1 MAKKK
6 TPGKAAKTI
15 LKKKRKQSSK
25 IKNQLELQAQSEPK
39 APKTQKTKQT
49 VSLGF
54 EETLWAAADKLRGH
68 MDAAVYKHTVLG
80 LVFLKYIS
88 DSFEEKYN
96 SLIKEDPQAAEDRD
110 EYVAENIFW
119 VPKQARWDFIKNSA
133 KKPEIGKLIDDAM
146 VAIEKENKTLKGV
159 LQKDYARPDLDKM
172 MLGQLV
178 DLISGIGLGDKAN
191 KEKDVLGRVYEYF
204 LGKFASAEGKLGGQ
218 FYTPGCIVKLLVEMI
233 EPTKGRIYDPC
244 CGSGGMFVQS
254 EKFLEAHGGKRGAL
268 SVYGQESNPTTW
280 KLAKM
285 NLAIR
290 GLDGNLG
297 ETNGDTFHNDQHKD
311 LKADYILANPPFNVS
326 DWGAERI
333 KDDVRWKYG
342 TPSPGNANYAWLQ
355 HMIHHLSPNGIAGIV
370 LANGSLSSNQSNE
383 GEIRKALV
391 EANLVDC
398 IVSLPGQLFYTTQI
412 PASLWFLTRNKK
424 QTGIRDRAGEVLFI
438 DCRKLGAMTS
448 RVSKELTDEEI
459 KEVSRLYHSWRG
471 EKEAGTYEDKAGF
484 CKAVKIDEIEKNGW
498 VLTPRRYVGAEDV
511 IDDETPFDERFNT
524 LKVKLE
530 NQFSV
535 SAILQKNIME
545 KLNEL

>member
-6 TPGKAAKTI
+6 TSAKASEADE
-15 LKKKRKQSSK
+15 KK
-25 IKNQLELQAQSEPK
+25 PTK
-39 APKTQKTKQT
+39 APAKSTSTKAKQT
-49 VSLGF
+49 TALGF

-88 DSFEEKYN
+88 DAFEEKHTA
-96 SLIKEDPQAAEDRD
+96 LLEEDPQAAEDRD
-110 EYVAENIFW
+110 EYIAENIFW
-119 VPKQARWDFIKNSA
+119 VPKEARWSFIQKKA
-133 KKPEIGKLIDDAM
+133 KDPLIGKLIDDAM

-159 LQKDYARPDLDKM
+159 LQKDYSRPDLDKV

-178 DLISGIGLGDKAN
+178 DLISGIGLGSKES
-191 KEKDVLGRVYEYF
+191 KEKDILGRVYEYF

-218 FYTPGCIVKLLVEMI
+218 FYTPACIVKLLVEMI
-233 EPTKGRIYDPC
+233 EPMKGRIYDPA

-254 EKFLEAHGGKRGAL
+254 LKFLEAHGGKRGAL
-268 SVYGQESNPTTW
+268 SIYGQESNPTTW

-297 ETNGDTFHNDQHKD
+297 ETNADTFHNDQHKD
-311 LKADYILANPPFNVS
+311 LKADYILANPPFNIS
-326 DWGAERI
+326 DWGGERL

-342 TPSPGNANYAWLQ
+342 IPSAGNANYAWLQ

-370 LANGSLSSNQSNE
+370 LANGSLSSNQSSE

-424 QTGIRDRAGEVLFI
+424 APGMRDRTGEVLFI
-438 DCRKLGAMTS
+438 DCRKMGTMVS
-448 RVSKELTDEEI
+448 RIQRELTDSEVLEI
-459 KEVSRLYHSWRG
+459 GRTYHAWRG
-471 EKEAGTYEDKAGF
+471 EKDAGTYEDKAGF
-484 CKAVKIDEIEKNGW
+484 CKAVKIEEIEKNGW
-498 VLTPRRYVGAEDV
+498 VLTPGRYVGAEEV
-511 IDDETPFDERFNT
+511 IDDSAPFEEKFAALSKKLGTQFEESTSLQAKILKT
-524 LKVKLE
+524 LRVH
-530 NQFSV
+530 
-535 SAILQKNIME
+535 
-545 KLNEL
+545 LNV